1 MLNLSELKSPKGT
14 RKKRK
19 MVGRGSGS
27 GHGKTSTRGH
37 KGQMS
42 RSGKGKRPGFEG
54 GQMSLIRR
62 VPKRGF
68 TSKFKKEYQLVNL
81 ESLNKVR
88 ANSNVGPQELYD
100 LGIIRKKNIPVKILG
115 NGELKKAVTVQAHK
129 FSRTAQKAIEEQ
141 GGKTIVLNSI
151 TGKEA
156 DAQDS

>member
-1 MLNLSELKSPKGT
+1 MLNLSELRAPRGA

-37 KGQMS
+37 KGQLS
-42 RSGKGKRPGFEG
+42 RTGKGKRPGFEG

-68 TSKFKKEYQLVNL
+68 NSKFKKEYQLVNL

-88 ANSNVGPQELYD
+88 ANANVGPQELYD

-115 NGELKKAVTVQAHK
+115 QGELKKTITVKAHK
-129 FSRTAQKAIEEQ
+129 FSETARKAIEGQ
-141 GGKTIVLNSI
+141 GGQAIVLNMI
-151 TGKEA
+151 TGKES
-156 DAQDS
+156 DAQNS